1 MNSMIFVADTTQQ
14 PPPEWPVEVWQRLW
28 ELREITPLTVVLP
41 TVVSSPCPLL
51 PAEEANALLTP
62 GQVQVPLDTAWIPA
76 EVDVCRYA
84 RNNGDMRL
92 AALET
97 ALAAAVDSGELRHDT
112 TAWSNASLRHDSW
125 LNRRL
130 AVVLRGWG
138 DLVRLRGAD
147 PTKFA
152 TLCELQELADF
163 VCATLAARS
172 RALAGDKGYC
182 PALDRAGARVLN
194 EGFEMNARW
203 RRAIGAN
210 ALRHRNL
217 VAISPWDVFPSGEP
231 ADLRYMNLLPL
242 LGCADSVAFRRDV
255 DIGHWNVNEFK
266 SFYERIGAILRSNT
280 DAQHIA
286 KQV

>member
-1 MNSMIFVADTTQQ
+1 MFFVADTTRQ
-14 PPPEWPVEVWQRLW
+14 PPPEWSVEVWQRLW
-28 ELREITPLTVVLP
+28 ELRQVTPLTVVLP

-51 PAEEANALLTP
+51 PAENANALLTP

-76 EVDVCRYA
+76 EIDVCRYA
-84 RNNGDMRL
+84 RGNGEIHVGRL
-92 AALET
+92 EAALKAT
-97 ALAAAVDSGELRHDT
+97 IDNGERRHDT
-112 TAWSNASLRHDSW
+112 TAWSSAPLQHDSW

-147 PTKFA
+147 PTQFK

-163 VCATLAARS
+163 ICTTLAARS
-172 RALAGDKGYC
+172 RALAADRGYC
-182 PALDRAGARVLN
+182 PSLDRAGAKILR

-203 RRAIGAN
+203 RRAVGAN

-217 VAISPWDVFPSGEP
+217 VAMSPWDVFPAGEP
-231 ADLRYMNLLPL
+231 ADPGFMNLLPL
-242 LGCADSVAFRRDV
+242 LAHADSVAFRRDV

-266 SFYERIGAILRSNT
+266 SFYERTSAILRSNS

>member
-1 MNSMIFVADTTQQ
+1 MFFVADTTQQ

-28 ELREITPLTVVLP
+28 ELRQVTPLTVVLP

-51 PAEEANALLTP
+51 PAESANALLTP

-76 EVDVCRYA
+76 EIDVCRHA
-84 RNNGDMRL
+84 GSNGDIDRHSL
-92 AALET
+92 EAALKN
-97 ALAAAVDSGELRHDT
+97 AVDNGERRHDT
-112 TAWSNASLRHDSW
+112 TAWSSVPLRHDSW

-130 AVVLRGWG
+130 AVVVRGWG

-147 PTKFA
+147 PAEFA
-152 TLCELQELADF
+152 TLRALQELAGF
-163 VCATLAARS
+163 ICTTLAKRS
-172 RALAGDKGYC
+172 RALAADKGYC
-182 PALDRAGARVLN
+182 PSLDRAGARILS

-217 VAISPWDVFPSGEP
+217 VAMSPWDVFPSGEP
-231 ADLRYMNLLPL
+231 ADPDFMNLLPL
-242 LGCADSVAFRRDV
+242 LACADSVAFRRDV

-266 SFYERIGAILRSNT
+266 RFYERTSAILQSSC